1 MYSKSNFGCIYSPIF
16 LCKNEDTTNNKTLNI
31 DYISQIKKRNE
42 SEIKIHK
49 SIKTIPYHKL
59 YFHTFFSCEPMHVG
73 IMEDKYLQKQK
84 VETQSSFVLFKYN
97 KLIFDSFESYT
108 TNKSN
113 KFLSD
118 LFIYLL
124 KSIKLLLRN
133 EIVHLNLSK
142 QNIVIVDEMPLITDF
157 SDAQQFNNLFSFVT
171 ESSSILELFAIHYLT
186 TNELSSISISN
197 IYDLLNDY
205 KKQYLLDDMNEVII
219 FLKRFI
225 NKPTKQIIEELTKY
239 YYTWDNYSISG
250 IFLSLLQT
258 KYGIHYNTQNQFV
271 LKWIDLMKN
280 NMDPNPLNRDTV
292 ESTINKIE
300 KIVFNADINDLID

>member
-1 MYSKSNFGCIYSPIF
+1 
-16 LCKNEDTTNNKTLNI
+16 
-31 DYISQIKKRNE
+31 
-42 SEIKIHK
+42 
-49 SIKTIPYHKL
+49 
-59 YFHTFFSCEPMHVG
+59 MHVG

>member
-16 LCKNEDTTNNKTLNI
+16 LSKNEDTTNKSDLN
-31 DYISQIKKRNE
+31 YISQIKKRNE
-42 SEIKIHK
+42 TEIKIHK

-59 YFHTFFSCEPMHVG
+59 YFHTFFSCEPMNVG
-73 IMEDKYLQKQK
+73 IMEEKYLQKQK

-97 KLIFDSFESYT
+97 KLIFYSFESYT

-113 KFLSD
+113 KLLSD

-133 EIVHLNLSK
+133 EIVHLNLSVK
-142 QNIVIVDEMPLITDF
+142 NIVIVDEMPLITDF
-157 SDAQQFNNLFSFVT
+157 SDAQQSNNWVLT
-171 ESSSILELFAIHYLT
+171 ETSTILELFTIHYLK
-186 TNELSSISISN
+186 TNELTSISISN

-205 KKQYLLDDMNEVII
+205 KKQNLLVDMNEGIL

-225 NKPTKQIIEELTKY
+225 NKPLKQIIEELTKY
-239 YYTWDNYSISG
+239 YYTWDNYSISS

-280 NMDPNPLNRDTV
+280 NMDPNPLNRHTV

-300 KIVFNADINDLID
+300 ELVFNSHINDLID

>member
-1 MYSKSNFGCIYSPIF
+1 MYSKNNFGCIYCPIF
-16 LCKNEDTTNNKTLNI
+16 LSNDQYEKNKSHPNI
-31 DYISQIKKRNE
+31 SYMSQIKKRNNN
-42 SEIKIHK
+42 EIKIHK

-59 YFHTFFSCEPMHVG
+59 HFHTFFSCEPMNVG
-73 IMEDKYLQKQK
+73 IMEEKYLQKQK

-97 KLIFDSFESYT
+97 KLIFDFFESYT

-113 KFLSD
+113 KFLSN
-118 LFIYLL
+118 LFIHLL

-133 EIVHLNLSK
+133 EIVHLNLST

-157 SDAQQFNNLFSFVT
+157 SNAQQYNNLVLT
-171 ESSSILELFAIHYLT
+171 ETSTILELFTIHYLT
-186 TNELSSISISN
+186 TNELTSISISN

-205 KKQYLLDDMNEVII
+205 KKQNLLVDMNEGIL

-225 NKPTKQIIEELTKY
+225 NKPLKQIIEELNKY
-239 YYTWDNYSISG
+239 YYTWDNYSISD
-250 IFLSLLQT
+250 IFLSLLQS

-271 LKWIDLMKN
+271 LKWVDLLKT
-280 NMDPNPLNRDTV
+280 NMNANPLNRNTV

-300 KIVFNADINDLID
+300 ELVFNADINDLID